1 LAKFL
6 SLLLVFMALSPSAL
20 ARTQLVFDCVRTEK
34 DYVEHYELKV
44 LSATKDTKA
53 KVMLDDRDLDR
64 VSEDGRQSVKG
75 VVISGSNVLI
85 AIEAHFEPETLHGVA
100 YPAGK
105 VSTQITINRSNGKL
119 IKVETI
125 DGGILGAHVGNGT
138 RITEEVC
145 QVR

>member
-1 LAKFL
+1 LAQFL
-6 SLLLVFMALSPSAL
+6 SFLIVFMVFSPSAF
-20 ARTQLVFDCVRTEK
+20 ARAQLVFDCVRSEK

-75 VVISGSNVLI
+75 VVISGANVLI
-85 AIEAHFEPETLHGVA
+85 AIEAQFEPETLYGVA

-125 DGGILGAHVGNGT
+125 DGGILGAHLGNGT
-138 RITEEVC
+138 RITEEAC

>member
-6 SLLLVFMALSPSAL
+6 SFLIVFMVFSPSAF
-20 ARTQLVFDCVRTEK
+20 ARAQLVFDCVRSEK
-34 DYVEHYELKV
+34 DYVERYELKV

-75 VVISGSNVLI
+75 VVISEANVLI
-85 AIEAHFEPETLHGVA
+85 AIVAHFEPETLHGIA

-138 RITEEVC
+138 RITEETC

>member
-1 LAKFL
+1 LARFL
-6 SLLLVFMALSPSAL
+6 SFLIVFIALSPSAF
-20 ARTQLVFDCVRTEK
+20 ARAQLTFDCVRSEK

-44 LSATKDTKA
+44 LSATKDAKA

-75 VVISGSNVLI
+75 VVISGGNVLI

-138 RITEEVC
+138 RITEEAC

>member
-1 LAKFL
+1 
-6 SLLLVFMALSPSAL
+6 MI
-20 ARTQLVFDCVRTEK
+20 
-34 DYVEHYELKV
+34 
-44 LSATKDTKA
+44 
-53 KVMLDDRDLDR
+53 
-64 VSEDGRQSVKG
+64 G
-75 VVISGSNVLI
+75 N
-85 AIEAHFEPETLHGVA
+85 EAYFEPESLHGVA

-138 RITEEVC
+138 RITEEAC

>member
-1 LAKFL
+1 MF
-6 SLLLVFMALSPSAL
+6 SPSAF
-20 ARTQLVFDCVRTEK
+20 ARAKLVFDCARSEK
-34 DYVEHYELKV
+34 DYIEHYKLKV
-44 LSATKDTKA
+44 LAATKDAKA

-64 VSEDGRQSVKG
+64 VSEDGRQLVKG
-75 VVISGSNVLI
+75 VVISGSNVPI
-85 AIEAHFEPETLHGVA
+85 AIEAQFESETLHGVA

-125 DGGILGAHVGNGT
+125 DCGILGAHLGNGT
-138 RITEEVC
+138 RITEEAC

>member
-1 LAKFL
+1 LAQFL
-6 SLLLVFMALSPSAL
+6 PFLVVFMVLSPSAF
-20 ARTQLVFDCVRTEK
+20 ARAQLVFDCVRSEK
-34 DYVEHYELKV
+34 DYIERYELKV

-75 VVISGSNVLI
+75 VVISEANVLI
-85 AIEAHFEPETLHGVA
+85 AIEAHFEPETLYGVA

-105 VSTQITINRSNGKL
+105 VATQITINRSNGKL

-125 DGGILGAHVGNGT
+125 NGGILGAHLGNGT
-138 RITEEVC
+138 RITEEAC

>member
-1 LAKFL
+1 MAQLLSFL
-6 SLLLVFMALSPSAL
+6 IVFIALSSSAF
-20 ARTQLVFDCVRTEK
+20 ARAQLVFDCVRSEK
-34 DYVEHYELKV
+34 DYVERYELKV

-53 KVMLDDRDLDR
+53 KVMLDGRDLDR

-75 VVISGSNVLI
+75 VVISETSVLI
-85 AIEAHFEPETLHGVA
+85 AIDAHFDPEVLYGVA

-105 VSTQITINRSNGKL
+105 VATQITINRSNGKL

-125 DGGILGAHVGNGT
+125 DGGILGAHLGNGS
-138 RITEEVC
+138 RITEEAC

>member
-1 LAKFL
+1 LARFL
-6 SLLLVFMALSPSAL
+6 SFLIVFLALAPSAF
-20 ARTQLVFDCVRTEK
+20 ARAQLVFDCVRSEK
-34 DYVEHYELKV
+34 DYVERYELKV
-44 LSATKDTKA
+44 LAATKDAKA

-64 VSEDGRQSVKG
+64 VSEDGRQTVKG
-75 VVISGSNVLI
+75 IVISDSNVLI
-85 AIEAHFEPETLHGVA
+85 AIDAHFDPEVLYGVA

-125 DGGILGAHVGNGT
+125 DGGILGAHLGNGT
-138 RITEEVC
+138 RITEEAC

>member
-1 LAKFL
+1 MR
-6 SLLLVFMALSPSAL
+6 S
-20 ARTQLVFDCVRTEK
+20 EK
-34 DYVEHYELKV
+34 DYVERYELKV

-53 KVMLDDRDLDR
+53 KVMLDGRDLDR

-75 VVISGSNVLI
+75 VVISETSVLI
-85 AIEAHFEPETLHGVA
+85 AIDAHFDPEVLYGVA

-105 VSTQITINRSNGKL
+105 VATQITINRSNGKL

-125 DGGILGAHVGNGT
+125 DGGILGAHLGNGS
-138 RITEEVC
+138 RITEEAC